1 MFQGKEFNMMH
12 GLRWHDHG
20 ARFADNTILRWTT
33 MDPLCEKYYDTSP
46 YVFCGNNPLKYVDP
60 NGKKIKFAKGVSKQ
74 FMQNFAL
81 AVQYLKD
88 HKCDGLI
95 ARLESLK
102 ETVYIKEISGE
113 SSEFNYEEKTIY
125 WDPYT
130 GLRTT
135 NAFLL
140 SPTIALN
147 HEADHA
153 LQFLINPKEYKN
165 NIIIKDK
172 DYKNKEERR
181 VITGSEQRT
190 AKLLGEIGEKET
202 TRTDHSAIP
211 FPTINPISNEEV
223 FGTERDNILEGVDVL
238 PDLYK
243 HEH

>member
-1 MFQGKEFNMMH
+1 MFQGKEFDMMH

-46 YVFCGNNPLKYVDP
+46 YVFCGNNMMRNIDP
-60 NGKKIKFAKGVSKQ
+60 DGKKIKFAKGVSKQ

-81 AVQYLKD
+81 AVQYLKG

-95 ARLESLK
+95 AKLESLK
-102 ETVYIKEISGE
+102 ETIYIKEISGV
-113 SSEFNYEEKTIY
+113 SSNFNFEEKTIY

-130 GLRTT
+130 GIGTT
-135 NAFLL
+135 NAIRL
-140 SPTIALN
+140 SPTVVLN

-153 LQFLINPKEYKN
+153 LQYLTNTENYRNNIRIPNKNYKN
-165 NIIIKDK
+165 R
-172 DYKNKEERR
+172 EEER

-190 AKLLGEIGEKET
+190 AKSLGEIGENET

-223 FGTERDNILEGVDVL
+223 FGTERDNMFEEVEVFSNF
-238 PDLYK
+238 
-243 HEH
+243 